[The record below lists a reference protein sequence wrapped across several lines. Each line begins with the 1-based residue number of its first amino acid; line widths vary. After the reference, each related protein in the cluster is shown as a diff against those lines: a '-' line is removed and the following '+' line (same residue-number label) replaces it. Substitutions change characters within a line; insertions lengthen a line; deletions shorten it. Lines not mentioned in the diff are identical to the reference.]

1 MKMSTANIVKDIL
14 YSNSSNSLIVSSKPL
29 AQGIE
34 NEKNA
39 LSIFEN
45 QTGMIVEMLDS
56 LMGCDLGNICVKV
69 ERKPVKNPLMKTEN
83 VDYFTCK

>member
-39 LSIFEN
+39 LSIF
-45 QTGMIVEMLDS
+45 
-56 LMGCDLGNICVKV
+56 
-69 ERKPVKNPLMKTEN
+69 
-83 VDYFTCK
+83 